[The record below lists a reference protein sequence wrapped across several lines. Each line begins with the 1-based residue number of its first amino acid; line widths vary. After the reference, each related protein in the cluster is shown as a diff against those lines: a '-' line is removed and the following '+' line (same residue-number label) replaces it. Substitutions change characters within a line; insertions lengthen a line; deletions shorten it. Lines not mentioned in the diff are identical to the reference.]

1 MGLNKIWKEVREEW
15 KNEKEKSPRTPAYK
29 N

>member
-1 MGLNKIWKEVREEW
+1 MGLNKIWKEVRKER
-15 KNEKEKSPRTPAYK
+15 KNEIEKSPRTPAYI